1 MFPSFCRGQTPEKMG
16 DRSKVLL
23 TPEAQATPQQCTE
36 GKEENEGNPSC
47 SLTFFHG
54 PCNKQDLAARR
65 QRCTWWASL
74 HLVPLLA
81 GCFQMSGAGQRA
93 CRSLV
98 SPVLTQCPKSVKS
111 VGFLLLTGPGR
122 RGNKVRT
129 VLQSYKVWKERE
141 EWGKVGKALQN
152 PPTQCPGEGSRA
164 GCPAEGDTPVG
175 SRAPGMCPPLPTSAS
190 LEGALGSSLSLS
202 LQFPGTKR
210 KYLQPSA
217 LSIYVFAKPLSPPGL

>member
-1 MFPSFCRGQTPEKMG
+1 MGIPTPRASARWVLPNVWSWAEGVQELGEPSP
-16 DRSKVLL
+16 
-23 TPEAQATPQQCTE
+23 
-36 GKEENEGNPSC
+36 NP
-47 SLTFFHG
+47 
-54 PCNKQDLAARR
+54 
-65 QRCTWWASL
+65 
-74 HLVPLLA
+74 
-81 GCFQMSGAGQRA
+81 
-93 CRSLV
+93 V
-98 SPVLTQCPKSVKS
+98 SEVCEVC
-111 VGFLLLTGPGR
+111 GGPGR